1 MQLHEAVKKNKLG
14 LNRSLSAIFISIL
27 IFSIYNRTFSLG
39 FDIRFLVFPFFI
51 SSLIIALLVKVKF
64 GDWVVPT
71 RAVLLTLLL
80 TLIVIQDQIAW
91 QFSDIDKNTTVYKN
105 VIILYIYNFLIAIY
119 FLLNKKYLNDKV
131 LINSVLLSSFFL
143 SLSCLYQAMTGDLPF
158 VSIGSSGEA
167 FEDKLSLLGVRPS
180 GYAHDPNYTS
190 LLMVFSIYIIVNI
203 KKTIF
208 NRALLLV
215 CLLTLFASGS
225 KTVLLISAL
234 LLVRLMFIKLKIKV
248 IFNIGFIA
256 FILFG
261 AVIAFSLFEHL
272 STFSQRLVMWRLAL
286 DGFYER
292 PVLGYG
298 ITGVRSL
305 LELSMRYVQPHNG
318 WLAILVDHG
327 IVLFTLII
335 SGFTYM
341 LFNTQKRANRYLIII
356 FCFLSISNEMWVY
369 PYWILFLVVPFV
381 YNLGEKRV

>member
-1 MQLHEAVKKNKLG
+1 MQLHGTVKKSKFG

-27 IFSIYNRTFSLG
+27 VFSIYNRTFSLG
-39 FDIRFLVFPFFI
+39 FDIRFIVFPIFI
-51 SSLIIALLVKVKF
+51 SSLILAVLVKVKF
-64 GDWVVPT
+64 GDWIVPT
-71 RAVLLTLLL
+71 RAILLTSLLA
-80 TLIVIQDQIAW
+80 LIVIQDQIAW
-91 QFSDIDKNTTVYKN
+91 QLSALDKNTNVYKN
-105 VIILYIYNFLIAIY
+105 VIILYVYNFLIAIY
-119 FLLNKKYLNDKV
+119 FLLNKKYLNDKI

-143 SLSCLYQAMTGDLPF
+143 SFSCLYQAITGNLPF

-203 KKTIF
+203 KKTII

-256 FILFG
+256 FIFFG
-261 AVIAFSLFEHL
+261 AVIAFSLFEQL

-327 IVLFTLII
+327 VVLFTVII

-341 LFNTQKRANRYLIII
+341 LFNTKKRANRYLIII

>member
-1 MQLHEAVKKNKLG
+1 MQLHEAVKKNKFG

-51 SSLIIALLVKVKF
+51 SSLILAVLVKVKL
-64 GDWVVPT
+64 GDWIVPT
-71 RAVLLTLLL
+71 RAILLTSLLA
-80 TLIVIQDQIAW
+80 LIVIQDQIAW
-91 QFSDIDKNTTVYKN
+91 QLSALDKNTTVYKN
-105 VIILYIYNFLIAIY
+105 VIILYVYNFLIAIY
-119 FLLNKKYLNDKV
+119 FLLNKKYLNDKI

-143 SLSCLYQAMTGDLPF
+143 SLSCLYQVITGNLPF

-203 KKTIF
+203 KKTII

-225 KTVLLISAL
+225 KTVLLISAF

-256 FILFG
+256 FIFFG
-261 AVIAFSLFEHL
+261 AVIAFSLFEQL

-327 IVLFTLII
+327 VVLFTVII

-341 LFNTQKRANRYLIII
+341 LFNTKKRANRYLIII